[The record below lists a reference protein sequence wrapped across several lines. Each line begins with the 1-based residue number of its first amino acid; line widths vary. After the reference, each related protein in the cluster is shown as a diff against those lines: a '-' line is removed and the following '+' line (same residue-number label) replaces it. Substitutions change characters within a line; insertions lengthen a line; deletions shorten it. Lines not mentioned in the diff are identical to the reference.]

1 MNSLDIRKKVDL
13 SITTLIAF
21 FFALGLSFSILN
33 FKQGYENYT
42 LFLVA
47 MLVTIVSYYTN
58 VTFALLTVLVVDF
71 GYITFKLYQYIIHGI
86 EIDFNTYF
94 WLAFIFIAAL
104 VTSILS
110 VNINKLQKEVKDLD
124 IKNKN
129 LVMID
134 EETNLRNLKSFMN
147 EMPIYISMTKRHKE
161 LPLTLMIT
169 KLKYSENIKNI
180 LGKEEYRKVMKKITA
195 AIEEVLRDEDRKYVL
210 NEDSFAFILIT
221 NNEGAKVVKGRIKKR
236 IDEIAISESE
246 VTGRLVKLELQT
258 GFLEWNPEI
267 KNTLEFLERAESQL
281 EYDV

>member
-1 MNSLDIRKKVDL
+1 
-13 SITTLIAF
+13 
-21 FFALGLSFSILN
+21 
-33 FKQGYENYT
+33 
-42 LFLVA
+42 
-47 MLVTIVSYYTN
+47 
-58 VTFALLTVLVVDF
+58 
-71 GYITFKLYQYIIHGI
+71 
-86 EIDFNTYF
+86 
-94 WLAFIFIAAL
+94 
-104 VTSILS
+104 
-110 VNINKLQKEVKDLD
+110 
-124 IKNKN
+124 
-129 LVMID
+129 MID